1 MNKPTADFI
10 RILEVL
16 VTHDVAFLIVGGVG
30 AVLQGAPLST
40 FDLDIVHARDERN
53 IKKMIAALKT
63 LNASYRGRSG
73 RRIAPGTE
81 QLSSPGHHLL
91 MTDAGPLD
99 VLGSIGDDQSYRDLL
114 PDSIEL
120 ALSEDTSVRVLSLRA
135 LIRLK
140 EKLGRE
146 KDRAALAVLRRT
158 LAEQNRK

>member
-16 VTHDVAFLIVGGVG
+16 VAHDVAFLIVGGVG

-40 FDLDIVHARDERN
+40 FDLDIVHARDKHNVKRLVS
-53 IKKMIAALKT
+53 ALET
-63 LNASYRGRSG
+63 LNAFYRGMG
-73 RRIAPGTE
+73 DRRIVPGPE
-81 QLSSPGHHLL
+81 QLISPGHQLL

-99 VLGSIGDDQSYRDLL
+99 VLGSVGDNESYSDLL
-114 PDSIEL
+114 SNSIEL
-120 ALSEDTSVRVLSLRA
+120 SLSDDTSVLVLSLRA

-158 LAEQNRK
+158 LAEQNR